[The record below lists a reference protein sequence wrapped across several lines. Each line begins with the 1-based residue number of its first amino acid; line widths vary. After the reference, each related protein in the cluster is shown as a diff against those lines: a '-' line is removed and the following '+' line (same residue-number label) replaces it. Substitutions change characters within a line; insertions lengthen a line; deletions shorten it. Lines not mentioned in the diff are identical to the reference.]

1 MRINKKLIINKNL
14 IIKYYNL
21 AKETD
26 DNKLYNIP
34 LLMETHRDLN
44 EIEAFILMYFLNFEI
59 CSFGDIKS
67 DYIKVLLDRYD
78 VKINEQEDVLL
89 KIIQTMNSIN
99 DNCRPNSANG
109 GFYKQKVVK
118 VIRKY

>member
-1 MRINKKLIINKNL
+1 MRINKNL

-34 LLMETHRDLN
+34 SLMETHRDLN
-44 EIEAFILMYFLNFEI
+44 EIEAFILMYFLNFEN
-59 CSFGDIKS
+59 CSYGDIKS
-67 DYIKVLLDRYD
+67 DYIKRLLNQYD
-78 VKINEQEDVLL
+78 VEINEEDLL
-89 KIIQTMNSIN
+89 TIIQTMNSIN
-99 DNCRPNSANG
+99 DDCRPNSAKG

>member
-1 MRINKKLIINKNL
+1 MRINKNL

-21 AKETD
+21 AKKTD

-34 LLMETHRDLN
+34 SLMETHRDLN

-67 DYIKVLLDRYD
+67 DYIKVLLDQYD
-78 VKINEQEDVLL
+78 VKINEPEDLL
-89 KIIQTMNSIN
+89 KIINTMNSIN
-99 DNCRPNSANG
+99 DDCRPNSAKG